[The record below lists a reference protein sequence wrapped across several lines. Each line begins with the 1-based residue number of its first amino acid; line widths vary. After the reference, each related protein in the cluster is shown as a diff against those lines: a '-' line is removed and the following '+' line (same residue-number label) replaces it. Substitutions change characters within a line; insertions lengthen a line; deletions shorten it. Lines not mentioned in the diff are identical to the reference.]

1 MAQPDHTPRNRLA
14 TTNSPYLLAH
24 ADNPVDWYP
33 WGAEAL
39 SRALSENK
47 PILLSIGYATCHW
60 CHVMEHESFRDSN
73 IAAFM
78 NDHFVCIKVDREE
91 RPDIDAMYMTATVAL
106 CRHGG
111 WPMTVF
117 LTPAGEVFFAG
128 TYFPPVDRH
137 GHPGFLRVLT
147 SIAELW
153 AQDPARVVAEAA
165 NVNRQLKLML
175 APESP
180 QTISGALAQT
190 AILQLRASFDSEW
203 GGFDSA
209 PKFPPHAALRLLF
222 DAYQRDGS
230 SDCLDSALA
239 TLEHIE
245 QGGIHDHLGGGFARY
260 STDERWHVP
269 HFEKMLYD
277 NAQLAKSYLY
287 AYRITGSPLHRSVLE
302 NLLGWVEREL
312 TDPRG
317 GFYTGQDADSEGV
330 EGRYYVFDW
339 QEVVDTLPE
348 PQAEIFTRY
357 YDIRPEGN
365 WEGTNVLW
373 TPKSGALVA
382 AELGIDE
389 KRLAQQLLSARE
401 RIRAVR
407 AMRQRPLTDDKIIAG
422 QTGLMVS
429 AFAEAGRVLGQ
440 QRYIE
445 IAQKAA
451 RFVLREMTAVD
462 GQLVRCARR
471 GTVGQPAQLDD
482 YAYTAE
488 GLLTLYET
496 TGDGVMLRAAEK
508 LVERLVSDFYDEAT
522 QRVYQSPKHHEPLLL
537 RIAEAHDG
545 PLPNATSVAAEVLAR
560 LSDHCGR
567 PKWRE
572 QAIELVNAHGKIA
585 ERLPRGHSDLLRVAR
600 ALNEPRTMV
609 VMVPGTNQE
618 ANAALR
624 AGCFACHWPGQILA
638 LFPEQPQSAD
648 LALPLFQGRTAI
660 EPEPRVYVCRD
671 IYCEAPVHS
680 TDALRSLLRRPRVT

>member
-1 MAQPDHTPRNRLA
+1 MVPPDQTARNRLA

-33 WGAEAL
+33 WSPEAL
-39 SRALSENK
+39 SRATSENK

-60 CHVMEHESFRDSN
+60 CHVMEHESFRNPN

-117 LTPAGEVFFAG
+117 LTPVGEVFFAG
-128 TYFPPVDRH
+128 TYFPPVDRQ

-153 AQDPARVVAEAA
+153 ATDPARVVAEAT
-165 NVNRQLKLML
+165 NVHRQLKLML

-180 QTISGALAQT
+180 QVVSAALAQT

-203 GGFDSA
+203 GGFDTA

-222 DAYQRDGS
+222 DAYTRDGS
-230 SDCLDSALA
+230 SDCLDSALS
-239 TLEHIE
+239 TLEHMGR
-245 QGGIHDHLGGGFARY
+245 GGIHDHLGGGFARY

-287 AYRITGSPLHRSVLE
+287 AYRITGSMVHRDVLE
-302 NLLGWVEREL
+302 NLLDWVELEL
-312 TDPRG
+312 TDAEG
-317 GFYTGQDADSEGV
+317 GFYTGQDADSEDV

-339 QEVVDTLPE
+339 QEVVDVLPE
-348 PQAEIFTRY
+348 PEAESFTHY

-373 TPKSGALVA
+373 TPKSANVVA

-389 KRLAQQLLSARE
+389 QLLAQQLMSARE

-407 AMRQRPLTDDKIIAG
+407 AMRPRPLTDDKIIAG
-422 QTGLMVS
+422 QTGLMAS
-429 AFAEAGRVLGQ
+429 AFAEAGRVLGK
-440 QRYIE
+440 QRYLE

-451 RFVLREMTAVD
+451 LFVLRAMTGAD
-462 GQLVRCARR
+462 GQLVRCARQ
-471 GTVGQPAQLDD
+471 GIVGQPAQLDD
-482 YAYTAE
+482 YVHTAE
-488 GLLTLYET
+488 CLLTLYET
-496 TGDGVMLRAAEK
+496 TSDGAMLRAAET
-508 LVERLVSDFYDEAT
+508 LAERLLSDFYDEAT
-522 QRVYQSPKHHEPLLL
+522 QRVYQSPNDNEPLLL

-545 PLPNATSVAAEVLAR
+545 PLPNATAVAADLLAR

-567 PKWRE
+567 PEWRE
-572 QAIELVNAHGKIA
+572 RALALVNAHGKVA

-600 ALNEPRTMV
+600 SLNESRTMI
-609 VMVPGTNQE
+609 VMVPGTDHE

-638 LFPEQPQSAD
+638 LFPERPSSAD
-648 LALPLFQGRTAI
+648 MALPLFQGRTAT
-660 EPEPRVYVCRD
+660 EPQPRVFVCRD
-671 IYCEAPVHS
+671 TYCEAPVHS
-680 TDALRSLLRRPRVT
+680 VEELRSLLKKAVCE